1 MLFFEEAC
9 NVVSFSLNGWN
20 LIFATIMQSQ
30 KRIERLFETTFFCLL
45 RLYLIMGCCMKMKSF
60 WILRSMSPI
69 FLIKKLNF

>member
-30 KRIERLFETTFFCLL
+30 KRIYFYLKQHFFV
-45 RLYLIMGCCMKMKSF
+45 F
-60 WILRSMSPI
+60 
-69 FLIKKLNF
+69 